1 MQMLHGAY
9 NLQNWQESDELKE
22 LWEYL
27 ALLEDDE
34 VLFKK
39 LEEPIV
45 TRWWL
50 VGACACSFK
59 ESINMWQRICR
70 AIRNSAPSGTASS
83 KIASCTLNLMN
94 NKVILN
100 DLELLVAF
108 HSFFLF
114 THFKFMQDG
123 DKECGGTPGFIARH
137 MTVRYFLMV
146 EDLESVEDDKWR

>member
-1 MQMLHGAY
+1 MLK
-9 NLQNWQESDELKE
+9 DE
-22 LWEYL
+22 
-27 ALLEDDE
+27 E
-34 VLFKK
+34 VRFKK

-59 ESINMWQRICR
+59 DSIGMWQRICR

-83 KIASCTLNLMN
+83 KIASCTLNLMT
-94 NKVILN
+94 NKAILN

-114 THFKFMQDG
+114 PHFKFLQDG
-123 DKECGGTPGFIARH
+123 DKECGGTPSFIARH
-137 MTVRYFLMV
+137 MTV
-146 EDLESVEDDKWR
+146 